1 MNARKD
7 FAFTLPRG
15 YVDGEG
21 VMHREGTMRLA
32 TAMDEIAPLKDARVQ
47 SNAAYLG
54 VILLS
59 RVVTTLGT
67 LPQIYPR
74 VIEELPVADFA
85 FLQSMYR
92 RVNENGND
100 RLAVA
105 CPQCAARFEVE
116 AAALE
121 DAAPGGAAASAV
133 AANGAAVGAAISEG
147 GPPGEFLATRE
158 TVFSAR

>member
-21 VMHREGTMRLA
+21 VVHREGTMRLA

-59 RVVTTLGT
+59 RVVTALGT
-67 LPQIYPR
+67 FPQIYPR
-74 VIEELPVADFA
+74 VIEELAVADFA
-85 FLQSMYR
+85 FLQAMYR
-92 RVNENGND
+92 RVNENGHD
-100 RLAVA
+100 HGAVA
-105 CPQCAARFEVE
+105 CPACAHRFEVE
-116 AAALE
+116 WSALE
-121 DAAPGGAAASAV
+121 DALPGE
-133 AANGAAVGAAISEG
+133 AANGAAHVMPAGVATSG
-147 GPPGEFLATRE
+147 GDPPGEFPATRE
-158 TVFSAR
+158 SVCSAR